1 MIELLGILA
10 GVLILASLILPS
22 VTITGN
28 IRMRVIN
35 IIGSILFVIYGFLI
49 PAYSTAVVN
58 IATII
63 LNLFHILKLV
73 KKLKKNQS

>member
-35 IIGSILFVIYGFLI
+35 IIGSVLFVIYGFLI
-49 PAYSTAVVN
+49 PAYSTAIVN

-73 KKLKKNQS
+73 KN